1 MILPLLTTGLK
12 IFQATRKKASS
23 GSDAATKI
31 TSKQT
36 TVSGKSV
43 AKPKSN
49 AIVKAQSNK
58 ISATKFLQTTPDPSK
73 SKATA
78 KGGIFEAFAS
88 IINAINK
95 FLSNILSTL
104 IADNKLTK
112 KQSDDERKK
121 LALVTKR
128 QRESNL
134 EEDDVGGET
143 TTKSKSKS
151 KGSFLDAIIKF
162 ITSIALGSLVLALYR
177 RFSDIIKFFK
187 DTYEVIKDVFERLG
201 RYISPIWEVFKFL
214 VDPVQGIA
222 DLIGLKPDTT
232 DYASMIEKDLKDA
245 ESELEVETDNLSKI
259 LEQEKEG
266 YEVVQETEGTNPL
279 KLAVDFFLGLKRNAN
294 PLNILT
300 GASKAEAGTLDG
312 KPIAMDRSF
321 AKGMIKEHEG
331 LRLKVYQDSK
341 GLKTVGYGHL
351 IDADSPTDIRSLKV
365 GDSITE
371 ERANQLFGRDFDEA
385 LNAAR
390 NIPGFFNSSK
400 KQQAALIDLTFNM
413 GPNWSDGFPSFVKAF
428 ATGNYEEAARQ
439 LEFADPDNR
448 PGVKSGYVQDVGPR
462 RSEPILNLIKDKG
475 IDVNISPHLKNIEHL
490 LSSQSNDLSKLSS
503 KIASIS
509 MDEEEFDDSPIIVP
523 IPKQKTKVVGGSGG
537 SQLIVVGGEDVNSS
551 MEKLYLAK
559 QARVG

>member
-400 KQQAALIDLTFNM
+400 KQQAALIDLTFNK

-537 SQLIVVGGEDVNSS
+537 GQMIVIGGDDVNSVI
-551 MEKLYLAK
+551 KKINLKNL
-559 QARVG
+559 QAV

>member
-112 KQSDDERKK
+112 KESDDERKK

-128 QRESNL
+128 QRESNI
-134 EEDDVGGET
+134 EADKDGGEET

-341 GLKTVGYGHL
+341 GLKTVG
-351 IDADSPTDIRSLKV
+351 
-365 GDSITE
+365 
-371 ERANQLFGRDFDEA
+371 
-385 LNAAR
+385 
-390 NIPGFFNSSK
+390 
-400 KQQAALIDLTFNM
+400 
-413 GPNWSDGFPSFVKAF
+413 
-428 ATGNYEEAARQ
+428 
-439 LEFADPDNR
+439 
-448 PGVKSGYVQDVGPR
+448 
-462 RSEPILNLIKDKG
+462 
-475 IDVNISPHLKNIEHL
+475 
-490 LSSQSNDLSKLSS
+490 
-503 KIASIS
+503 
-509 MDEEEFDDSPIIVP
+509 
-523 IPKQKTKVVGGSGG
+523 
-537 SQLIVVGGEDVNSS
+537 
-551 MEKLYLAK
+551 
-559 QARVG
+559 

>member
-1 MILPLLTTGLK
+1 M
-12 IFQATRKKASS
+12 
-23 GSDAATKI
+23 
-31 TSKQT
+31 
-36 TVSGKSV
+36 
-43 AKPKSN
+43 
-49 AIVKAQSNK
+49 
-58 ISATKFLQTTPDPSK
+58 
-73 SKATA
+73 
-78 KGGIFEAFAS
+78 
-88 IINAINK
+88 
-95 FLSNILSTL
+95 

-537 SQLIVVGGEDVNSS
+537 GQMIVIGGDDVNSVI
-551 MEKLYLAK
+551 KKINFKNL
-559 QARVG
+559 QAV

>member
-43 AKPKSN
+43 AKPKSV
-49 AIVKAQSNK
+49 AIVKGQSDK
-58 ISATKFLQTTPDPSK
+58 ISAAKFLQTTPHPIK

-448 PGVKSGYVQDVGPR
+448 PGVKSGYVQDVGSR

-537 SQLIVVGGEDVNSS
+537 GQIIVMGGDDVNSVI
-551 MEKLYLAK
+551 KKINLKNL
-559 QARVG
+559 QAV

>member
-537 SQLIVVGGEDVNSS
+537 GQMIVIGGDDVNSVI
-551 MEKLYLAK
+551 KKINLKNL
-559 QARVG
+559 QAV

>member
-537 SQLIVVGGEDVNSS
+537 GQMIVMGGDDVNSVI
-551 MEKLYLAK
+551 KKINLKNL
-559 QARVG
+559 QAV

>member
-31 TSKQT
+31 TSRQT

-43 AKPKSN
+43 AKPKSV
-49 AIVKAQSNK
+49 AIVKGQSDK
-58 ISATKFLQTTPDPSK
+58 ISAAKFLQTTPDPSK

-88 IINAINK
+88 IINTINK

-134 EEDDVGGET
+134 EEDDVDGET

-448 PGVKSGYVQDVGPR
+448 PGVKSGYVQDVGSR

-523 IPKQKTKVVGGSGG
+523 IPKPKTQVVGGSGG
-537 SQLIVVGGEDVNSS
+537 GQVIVIGGDDVNSVI
-551 MEKLYLAK
+551 KKINLKNL
-559 QARVG
+559 QAV

>member
-177 RFSDIIKFFK
+177 RCSDIIKFFK

-201 RYISPIWEVFKFL
+201 R
-214 VDPVQGIA
+214 
-222 DLIGLKPDTT
+222 
-232 DYASMIEKDLKDA
+232 
-245 ESELEVETDNLSKI
+245 
-259 LEQEKEG
+259 
-266 YEVVQETEGTNPL
+266 
-279 KLAVDFFLGLKRNAN
+279 
-294 PLNILT
+294 
-300 GASKAEAGTLDG
+300 
-312 KPIAMDRSF
+312 
-321 AKGMIKEHEG
+321 
-331 LRLKVYQDSK
+331 
-341 GLKTVGYGHL
+341 
-351 IDADSPTDIRSLKV
+351 
-365 GDSITE
+365 
-371 ERANQLFGRDFDEA
+371 
-385 LNAAR
+385 
-390 NIPGFFNSSK
+390 
-400 KQQAALIDLTFNM
+400 
-413 GPNWSDGFPSFVKAF
+413 
-428 ATGNYEEAARQ
+428 
-439 LEFADPDNR
+439 
-448 PGVKSGYVQDVGPR
+448 
-462 RSEPILNLIKDKG
+462 
-475 IDVNISPHLKNIEHL
+475 
-490 LSSQSNDLSKLSS
+490 
-503 KIASIS
+503 
-509 MDEEEFDDSPIIVP
+509 
-523 IPKQKTKVVGGSGG
+523 
-537 SQLIVVGGEDVNSS
+537 
-551 MEKLYLAK
+551 
-559 QARVG
+559 